1 VSGTARRGD
10 GVLPL
15 LAARSVAL
23 YALSLHAAASALMA
37 WTAGDAGM
45 VALAAAIL
53 ALALIIGESFG
64 GIVVAGLEGTS
75 RLRLRFTVA
84 AAYAGLVVLAL
95 TAAVGT
101 GEARLLGQEALLFT
115 VLQAAFLLLV
125 DLGRT
130 HLGPVANA
138 LVLVV
143 LASLRGG
150 VVAAV
155 AVVGGLALLG
165 FFLALDHAARMLQA
179 YPAGRADLLGATLRR
194 ATASLAPLVFGLT
207 ILFVLSP
214 PAPLARVRF
223 LAAAPGPRDEEVA
236 AAYRRLV
243 VFGLAG
249 SALIFVLV
257 RLLRRER
264 GARSPLEEALPLEHG
279 IEEALPEPPPSF
291 AATITAGAGGSC
303 AFTWRCW
310 RALATPGS
318 GRGRARRR
326 GTSRPISPHRPGRW
340 APSRSCSSARATGR
354 TSRPR
359 NRPWPPSARV
369 GPSGPAL
376 AAKTACN
383 LITSCQPS
391 TSVTRP
397 PPTPR
402 PSPVS

>member
-1 VSGTARRGD
+1 VSEATRRGD
-10 GVLPL
+10 GLLPI

-37 WTAGDAGM
+37 WTAGGAGM
-45 VALAAAIL
+45 LALAAAVL
-53 ALALIIGESFG
+53 ALVLIIGESFG
-64 GIVVAGLEGTS
+64 GTLDLGLESAS
-75 RLRLRFTVA
+75 RLRLRVTVA

-101 GEARLLGQEALLFT
+101 GEARLLGQEALIFT

-165 FFLALDHAARMLQA
+165 FFLALDHAARVLQA
-179 YPAGRADLLGATLRR
+179 YPPGRADLLGATLRR
-194 ATASLAPLVFGLT
+194 TAASLAPIVVGLT

-214 PAPLARVRF
+214 PAPLPRVRF
-223 LAAAPGPRDEEVA
+223 PAAAPGPRDEEVA

-249 SALIFVLV
+249 SGLIFVLV
-257 RLLRRER
+257 RILRRDR
-264 GARSPLEEALPLEHG
+264 GARAPLEEALSLEHG
-279 IEEALPEPPPSF
+279 IEEVLAEPPPLVRRDYH
-291 AATITAGAGGSC
+291 G
-303 AFTWRCW
+303 R
-310 RALATPGS
+310 
-318 GRGRARRR
+318 RGRIVRAYVEVLARARDV
-326 GTSRPISPHRPGRW
+326 GFLSRPSQTPRDI
-340 APSRSCSSARATGR
+340 AARLPA
-354 TSRPR
+354 
-359 NRPWPPSARV
+359 
-369 GPSGPAL
+369 PSGPLDAL
-376 AAKTACN
+376 TELFVGARYGPDEPSEEQAVAAERAGHAIAAGLRRTK
-383 LITSCQPS
+383 
-391 TSVTRP
+391 
-397 PPTPR
+397 
-402 PSPVS
+402 PV

>member
-1 VSGTARRGD
+1 MSGTARRGD

-279 IEEALPEPPPSF
+279 IEEALAEPPPLVRR
-291 AATITAGAGGSC
+291 GYHG
-303 AFTWRCW
+303 R
-310 RALATPGS
+310 
-318 GRGRARRR
+318 RGRIVRAYVEVLARARDV
-326 GTSRPISPHRPGRW
+326 GFLSRPSQ
-340 APSRSCSSARATGR
+340 T
-354 TSRPR
+354 PR
-359 NRPWPPSARV
+359 DIAAHLAA
-369 GPSGPAL
+369 PSGPLDAL
-376 AAKTACN
+376 TELFVGARYGPDEPSEEQAVAAERAGQVVRAGLGRKTR
-383 LITSCQPS
+383 
-391 TSVTRP
+391 V
-397 PPTPR
+397 
-402 PSPVS
+402 

>member
-1 VSGTARRGD
+1 MSEATRRGD
-10 GVLPL
+10 GILPI

-23 YALSLHAAASALMA
+23 YALSLHAAAGALMA

-45 VALAAAIL
+45 LALAAAVL
-53 ALALIIGESFG
+53 ALVLIIGESFG
-64 GIVVAGLEGTS
+64 SSLDLGLEGTS
-75 RLRLRFTVA
+75 RLRLRVTVA
-84 AAYAGLVVLAL
+84 AAYASLVVLAL

-101 GEARLLGQEALLFT
+101 GEARLLGQEALIFT

-165 FFLALDHAARMLQA
+165 FFLALDHAARVLQA
-179 YPAGRADLLGATLRR
+179 YPPGRADLLGATLRR
-194 ATASLAPLVFGLT
+194 AAASLAPIVVGLT

-223 LAAAPGPRDEEVA
+223 PAAAPGPRDEEVA

-249 SALIFVLV
+249 SGLIFVLV
-257 RLLRRER
+257 RLLRRDR
-264 GARSPLEEALPLEHG
+264 GARSPLEEALSLEQG
-279 IEEALPEPPPSF
+279 IEEALAEPPPLVRRDYH
-291 AATITAGAGGSC
+291 G
-303 AFTWRCW
+303 R
-310 RALATPGS
+310 
-318 GRGRARRR
+318 RGRIVRAYVQVL
-326 GTSRPISPHRPGRW
+326 
-340 APSRSCSSARATGR
+340 ARARDVGFLW
-354 TSRPR
+354 RPSQTPR
-359 NRPWPPSARV
+359 DIAAHLPA
-369 GPSGPAL
+369 PSGPLDAL
-376 AAKTACN
+376 TELFVGARYGPDEPSEEQAVAAERAGQAVRAGLGRKTR
-383 LITSCQPS
+383 
-391 TSVTRP
+391 V
-397 PPTPR
+397 
-402 PSPVS
+402 